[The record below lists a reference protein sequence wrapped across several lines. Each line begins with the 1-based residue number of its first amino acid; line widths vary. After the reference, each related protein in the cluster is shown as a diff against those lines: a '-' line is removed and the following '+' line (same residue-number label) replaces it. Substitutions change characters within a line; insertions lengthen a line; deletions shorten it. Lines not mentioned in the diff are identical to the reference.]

1 MEAGTEVEATTWAP
15 SAVVEAAAAA
25 VGKSA
30 EAVVADA
37 EVEEASVAEA
47 VTVKAEHRRSTLGN
61 DTTCTANWPKRG
73 CTLCATHRRD
83 HRVSK
88 GTGTGT
94 GGLGG
99 PRQAN
104 VVGLVSARATREGR
118 TVLAIR
124 DGFIAFGRAVDGL
137 AHGRRCGRCW
147 YVR

>member
-61 DTTCTANWPKRG
+61 DTTYTANWPKRG

-99 PRQAN
+99 PRQRMWL
-104 VVGLVSARATREGR
+104 GLCLRVQRERGVQFLQSAMVSSPS
-118 TVLAIR
+118 
-124 DGFIAFGRAVDGL
+124 AVPWTDSHTGGV
-137 AHGRRCGRCW
+137 AGGAGT
-147 YVR
+147 